1 MFKNK
6 RILILVIVIL
16 FIIICVTFI
25 ALSGNKDFENRIKRC
40 PEIKDINWG
49 HYGRDIDFVDCMGI
63 ISIDR
68 WNRSLSDT
76 LYNFRDFKHDYYFAG
91 INDLNGYAMLDSNL
105 YIINKGVGKSKV
117 SFDNVHY
124 QYKEKY
130 FINGEFKYFYYDKIE
145 DIPIFLKV
153 NTMSGEV
160 AFYKSLDEIP
170 ESDRKIFEELEK
182 NK

>member
-1 MFKNK
+1 MKK
-6 RILILVIVIL
+6 KILIVIIILVPISFLLL
-16 FIIICVTFI
+16 FILYGKYSYEKTIT
-25 ALSGNKDFENRIKRC
+25 KC
-40 PEIKDINWG
+40 PEIRNIESG
-49 HYGRDIDFVDCMGI
+49 HYGRDISFEDCYGI

-68 WNRSLSDT
+68 WNPTISDT

-91 INDLNGYAMLDSNL
+91 INDLNGYAMRDSNL

-117 SFDNVHY
+117 SFDNVRY
-124 QYKEKY
+124 QYEEKY

-160 AFYKSLDEIP
+160 AFYKSLDEP
-170 ESDRKIFEELEK
+170 SESDRKIFEELEEVK
-182 NK
+182 